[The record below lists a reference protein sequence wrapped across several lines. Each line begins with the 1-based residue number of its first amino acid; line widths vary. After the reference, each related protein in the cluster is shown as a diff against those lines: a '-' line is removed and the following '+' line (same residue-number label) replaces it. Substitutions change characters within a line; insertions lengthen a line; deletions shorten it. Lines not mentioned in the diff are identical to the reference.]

1 MHFGGSWIFVAVLPW
16 ASRKQVS
23 VTRLVTLFV
32 HSSSLKYVAICETKK
47 IIDERWEHGLKL
59 KHKKCSHE
67 NDILYPYSIYSYR
80 NKLEMD
86 FVKLRQLVYSFSPCW
101 SHSMSL
107 SLAFH
112 RFKTLITSPTSK
124 RPNSA
129 SSSTGWPSTSSLRPS
144 GRTSFRVGGQQGR
157 QNGETGGVN
166 PG

>member
-32 HSSSLKYVAICETKK
+32 HSSSLKYLAICETKK

-112 RFKTLITSPTSK
+112 RFKTLII
-124 RPNSA
+124 
-129 SSSTGWPSTSSLRPS
+129 SSDIQEAQVSLHVNRLALDLVPKAI
-144 GRTSFRVGGQQGR
+144 R
-157 QNGETGGVN
+157 QNFIPRWRSTR
-166 PG
+166 PAKWWDWRR